1 MSFTG
6 FRNCT
11 AVLRAENH
19 KSIWTPLWALGLAC
33 GWLLP
38 NHTLPWAAFHVDA
51 WIAWFMIAAAIVFLA
66 HIRRVIQV
74 PLEVLITL
82 MIAAIPACQYV
93 GGLLPYAGVAWI
105 GTIFILGFAGA
116 VFLGAN
122 WECDQPDIGINALF
136 FAIGLASVVSVGL
149 QLYQWLGLSVEAL
162 EMWILFAPGTRPFA
176 NLAQPNQLAMLLL
189 WGLLATVWAV
199 TKNNLSRPVA
209 VFLALFLLIGV
220 TLTQSKMAFVAVV
233 AAIPFVLVTQ
243 RVGVRRS
250 SVWMVVGLSVVF
262 VFMTW
267 LLTRVNMAASQGAG
281 AAILQTESSQQRW
294 AAYQLF
300 IDAVFKSPWVGYGWS
315 QTALAQLYVA
325 TEHPPSGGIFMHAH
339 NLFLDL
345 VIWCGIPLGLLIS
358 ATAVVWFFDKVRKS
372 DSLDTALLLAFVG
385 AVGWHAMVELPLHYA
400 YFLLP
405 AGLVV
410 GSLSHRTKSPG
421 VRVGW
426 TYAMSLFLVLGVL
439 LANITRD
446 YLLVEK
452 SFVAM
457 RFERAN
463 IGNWPKDL
471 EATPVLLDQL
481 DAFVNAGR
489 LNATSNM
496 TEDEMVS
503 IRKAAGAFPSLGN
516 FYTLIVA
523 LALNGQLSEA
533 QTLAEKMP
541 KITTPQEYANMRS
554 IGIKAGSTNGD
565 IAKIQWPSIEK

>member
-1 MSFTG
+1 MSLTG

-19 KSIWTPLWALGLAC
+19 KSIWTPLWALGLAG

-38 NHTLPWAAFHVDA
+38 NHTPPWAAFHVDA
-51 WIAWFMIAAAIVFLA
+51 WIAWFMMAAALVLLA
-66 HIRRVIQV
+66 HVRKVIQM
-74 PLEVLITL
+74 PLEALITL
-82 MIAAIPACQYV
+82 TVAAIPACQYAV
-93 GGLLPYAGVAWI
+93 GLLPYAGVAWI
-105 GTIFILGFAGA
+105 GSIFILGFAGA
-116 VFLGAN
+116 VLLGAN
-122 WECDQPDIGINALF
+122 WECDQPDMGINALF

-149 QLYQWLGLSVEAL
+149 QLYQWLGLTVEAL

-199 TKNNLSRPVA
+199 TKNKLSRPVA
-209 VFLALFLLIGV
+209 VFLALFLLAGV

-250 SVWMVVGLSVVF
+250 SVWIVVGLAAVF

-267 LLTRVNMAASQGAG
+267 VLTRVNMAASQGAG

-358 ATAVVWFFDKVRKS
+358 AAAVAWFFDKVRKS

-405 AGLVV
+405 TGLVV
-410 GSLSHRTKSPG
+410 GSLSYRTKSAG

-426 TYAMSLFLVLGVL
+426 TYAMGLFLVFGVL

-489 LNATSNM
+489 FNATSNM

-503 IRKAAGAFPSLGN
+503 IRKAAGTFPSLGN
-516 FYTLIVA
+516 FYTLIIA

-554 IGIKAGSTNGD
+554 IGIKAGSTNRD